1 MKTNPFQF
9 AAAGLVSL
17 VMPAFALEAPADD
30 APPPAVADQND
41 IRLPEIKLQA
51 EAVPAPKA
59 PTAFLGVVSGDV
71 PDMLADHLGLKPGEG
86 IIVRSLVPEGPAA
99 KAGIT
104 VNDVI
109 TRVAGQP
116 IGSPA
121 AISGQIATHQP
132 GDIIAVELVHKG
144 KAGKLDVTLG
154 TKPAAVAAME
164 PQPLDP
170 RNLDGLPK
178 ELADRIRRAIEGNL
192 GGMDLKLGD
201 DEQQL
206 PPQMEDALH
215 DLKQRMKDA
224 IAKNLLAPDAAAG
237 NGQPQIQG
245 GATIRMKD
253 QQGSVEVKSKDGGK
267 EVTIRDQ
274 QDNVTWSGP
283 WDTAQDRA
291 AAPDDVRQR
300 VQSLN
305 LDTSFNGNG
314 LRLQMQPNAQPGL
327 PDN

>member
-1 MKTNPFQF
+1 MKPRSFQF
-9 AAAGLVSL
+9 VTAGLAAL
-17 VMPAFALEAPADD
+17 AMPAFALEAPTDD
-30 APPPAVADQND
+30 APPPTVAPQRDAKP
-41 IRLPEIKLQA
+41 PEIKHQA
-51 EAVPAPKA
+51 AAVPAPQA
-59 PTAFLGVVSGDV
+59 QAAFLGVVSGDV
-71 PDMLADHLGLKPGEG
+71 PEMLASHLGLKPGAG
-86 IIVRSLVPEGPAA
+86 VLVRSLVPGGPAD
-99 KAGIT
+99 KSGIT
-104 VNDVI
+104 ANDVI
-109 TRVAGQP
+109 LRVAGHE
-116 IGSPA
+116 IGSPE
-121 AISGQIATHQP
+121 AISNQIATHQP
-132 GDIIAVELVHKG
+132 GDTVTIDLIQKG
-144 KAGKLDVTLG
+144 KQTNLDVALG
-154 TKPAAVAAME
+154 IRPAAIAAQE

-201 DEQQL
+201 NGLQIAPE
-206 PPQMEDALH
+206 MEDALR
-215 DLKQRMKDA
+215 DLNKRIENAMGKD
-224 IAKNLLAPDAAAG
+224 LLPPAAG

-253 QQGSVEVKSKDGGK
+253 PQGSVEVKSKDGGK

-300 VQSLN
+300 LQSLN
-305 LDTSFNGNG
+305 LDTNFNGNG
-314 LRLQMQPNAQPGL
+314 LRLQMRPNAQPGF